1 MSKHTQATDKSPSSP
16 VTHAKNVALTPPPDP
31 RAWLEHVPPSRRS
44 ASAAPDAA
52 TAHPR
57 APQAPERAATS
68 TTNGRMP
75 NAAFMKGTIAMIH
88 DDDGAH
94 IPQNDDAC
102 SAPDCCALCGMP
114 ARCFPLNASRLIDW
128 VLTLQGDVASL
139 QEEISSMDDH
149 IRDLK
154 KLVEE
159 AILP

>member
-57 APQAPERAATS
+57 APQAPSQAVRA
-68 TTNGRMP
+68 TNCRMP
-75 NAAFMKGTIAMIH
+75 NAAFTQGTSAMIH

-94 IPQNDDAC
+94 IHEHAAAC
-102 SAPDCCALCGMP
+102 PAPPRCPTCGTP
-114 ARCFPLNASRLIDW
+114 AHYFPLQASLLLDW
-128 VLTLQGDVASL
+128 ILTLTDDLTVLQDDLASL
-139 QEEISSMDDH
+139 DGHLHS
-149 IRDLK
+149 LK
-154 KLVEE
+154 RLVEGSV
-159 AILP
+159 LP